1 MILQNG
7 SFLAN
12 LLGKRRNHIKTLIKI
27 VLTTH
32 SKIQMTLNRIV
43 FPDSLGESYSWKY
56 EIIFLRFFYKK
67 WPFLFVPCISSSP
80 PGFTVKTFKESNF
93 VRVKAS
99 GTNPCLVRS
108 KTGAPFFHLSPI
120 VRNRSRC
127 FERVGHKSEYRKVAS
142 SRPVYY
148 SIFEHFWD
156 ATNWDVLL
164 SKGYYLEELL
174 RNQFLNFFG
183 VLLTETCSSL
193 RLYVNC

>member
-56 EIIFLRFFYKK
+56 EIIFFRFFYKK

-148 SIFEHFWD
+148 SIFEHFGM
-156 ATNWDVLL
+156 LL
-164 SKGYYLEELL
+164 KLRCANNRGLL
-174 RNQFLNFFG
+174 YTRAKIWFLNFFG
-183 VLLTETCSSL
+183 VLLTETCSCS
-193 RLYVNC
+193 RLCI